1 MEPLPSWGLIS
12 TESAAVGPR
21 LIFFFFKGGNE
32 MPFIKIVNEESDKG
46 RGGEEKLTDSTRWN

>member
-12 TESAAVGPR
+12 TENAAVGPR
-21 LIFFFFKGGNE
+21 LIFFFFKGNE

-46 RGGEEKLTDSTRWN
+46 RGGEEK